1 MSKSNA
7 TFIVRVRSGGRVTI
21 PEPIRDAMN
30 IRDGD
35 IVELMFLRFVKR
47 HSENG
52 VPSEAPEMT
61 GRGKDQGEVVLKN
74 G

>member
-1 MSKSNA
+1 MSKSNP

-21 PEPIRDAMN
+21 PEPVRDAMN

-47 HSENG
+47 HSENS

-61 GRGKDQGEVVLKN
+61 GRENGGREVVKV
-74 G
+74 